1 MFRINDAAM
10 GKSHIWQSLVQDT
23 NRQEGW
29 VFVFSTKASCYC
41 SMLQGGQDYFGLKQI
56 GIRGRCKINRVE

>member
-23 NRQEGW
+23 KRQEGW

-41 SMLQGGQDYFGLKQI
+41 SMLQGGQDYFGLIQI
-56 GIRGRCKINRVE
+56 GIRGRYKINRVE